1 MSLSLFIAMPDSLK
15 SVALDG
21 TAPGG
26 RGLAVEAASR
36 ATTSMAVSATN
47 AHCHFPHGICRDG
60 VCMCDGVHEGATCE
74 ASTQTLLRWI
84 LRAGVP
90 LMCVAAAL
98 VGLFLGGVSRWCY
111 SRFQESRKKSR
122 QKSLM
127 FGAGWKDNDR
137 YIGPQ
142 HRRVLQKRAERK
154 AKKKKRKKQKQK
166 ARGRSAERHERTS
179 SS

>member
-1 MSLSLFIAMPDSLK
+1 
-15 SVALDG
+15 
-21 TAPGG
+21 
-26 RGLAVEAASR
+26 
-36 ATTSMAVSATN
+36 MAVCATN
-47 AHCHFPHGICRDG
+47 AHCHFPNGICRDG

-111 SRFQESRKKSR
+111 SRFPESRKKSR

-127 FGAGWKDNDR
+127 FGRLKDNDR
-137 YIGPQ
+137 TSTTASTCT
-142 HRRVLQKRAERK
+142 RSALERK
-154 AKKKKRKKQKQK
+154 QRRKS
-166 ARGRSAERHERTS
+166 GRNKSRRRAGGVQNATRTS
-179 SS
+179 SSQSLAFKNAQLWR